1 MQASSP
7 LFASENQSHPVGE
20 SIGLG
25 VRLVVSPSAGRL
37 RHLPPARFE
46 AGKEWVSRGQAVALV
61 ENGSVSIEVRS
72 PIEGKVAGVLVRDGE
87 PVAQGQPLVW
97 LDDSPIRPVREP
109 RGKKP

>member
-7 LFASENQSHPVGE
+7 LLASEAQLVPVGE
-20 SIGLG
+20 SVGLG
-25 VRLVVSPSAGRL
+25 VRLVVSPAAGRL

-72 PIEGKVAGVLVRDGE
+72 PIEGRLAGVLVRDGE
-87 PVAQGQPLVW
+87 PVAAGQPLVW
-97 LDDSPIRPVREP
+97 LDDSPIRPAAESRM
-109 RGKKP
+109 GKP